1 MNAKN
6 KKNTTGTWIKTRT
19 LSSLNLNVYQFV
31 IVEQG
36 YLMKDRKRLLS
47 TFELT
52 NALYNI
58 KGTDML
64 FNADDLIAYVD
75 ERISS
80 FEDRQAK
87 KILSFLYRNKV

>member
-36 YLMKDRKRLLS
+36 YLMKDRKRLIS